1 MLFRFLLQVDFSNEY
16 IMLINDQIHDFFII
30 QITMSHSQTILPP
43 LNVIWI
49 ESGISFIE
57 RELIK
62 MILT

>member
-30 QITMSHSQTILPP
+30 QITMSLSQTILPL